1 MHYLNAKSICYIC
14 VMAKIIQFSP
24 TPGPEKFGPQRARR
38 KKDASITPSVPTK
51 AQLNLFTGGK
61 VLRLNPLSAFEE
73 ALLVDDHGDTR
84 SAKLQYLKAI
94 QEGDSVADA
103 YCNLGIL
110 ETQEGNVSKAIDYFT
125 QSLKHDPRH
134 YESHY
139 NLANLYAEV
148 GNYGL
153 AKIHYQI
160 AIEIEPEFA
169 NSYFNLGLALALNKE
184 FSEAV
189 RLLKKY
195 RQMTPGEDHAH
206 TDDLIFKLA
215 GML

>member
-1 MHYLNAKSICYIC
+1 
-14 VMAKIIQFSP
+14 MAKIIQFSP

-38 KKDASITPSVPTK
+38 KKDAPQTPGKS
-51 AQLNLFTGGK
+51 QLNLFTGGK
-61 VLRLNPLSAFEE
+61 VLRLNQLSAFEE
-73 ALLVDDHGDTR
+73 ALMVDDHGDTR
-84 SAKLQYLKAI
+84 AAKAQYLKAVE
-94 QEGDSVADA
+94 EGDSVADA
-103 YCNLGIL
+103 FCNLGIL
-110 ETQEGNVSKAIDYFT
+110 ESQDGNFSKAIDYFT
-125 QSLKHDPRH
+125 KSLKHDPRH

-148 GNYGL
+148 GNYAL

-169 NSYFNLGLALALNKE
+169 NSYFNLGLALAMNKE

-195 RQMTPGEDHAH
+195 RHMTPAEDHAH

-215 GML
+215 GTL